1 MSPSISANARSAL
14 TFAAAGVSGRAT
26 RDFNSAEAAKLAVLL
41 EFTCCSLAARPLS
54 GLDPLRSRVLGLDPL
69 RSRVL
74 GLPGLGIL
82 VPGDLRRVAAGLLRQ
97 IDGLTLHRGPVQ
109 RVAVLLVP
117 CLDQGKPH
125 RRAQRSREPANI
137 APHRQRQKLERQ
149 QARTFEPAKQPT
161 LGVAGSVR
169 PLGPPPGV
177 HPAVFQAPHRD
188 TAAPGAFALI
198 LQRDP
203 AAQHRRDRFWPTR
216 LLAGPLAPAAPDGAA
231 ALELVP

>member
-74 GLPGLGIL
+74 ALDPLRSRVLGLPGLGIL

-109 RVAVLLVP
+109 RVAV
-117 CLDQGKPH
+117 DRK
-125 RRAQRSREPANI
+125 
-137 APHRQRQKLERQ
+137 
-149 QARTFEPAKQPT
+149 
-161 LGVAGSVR
+161 SV
-169 PLGPPPGV
+169 V
-177 HPAVFQAPHRD
+177 
-188 TAAPGAFALI
+188 
-198 LQRDP
+198 
-203 AAQHRRDRFWPTR
+203 
-216 LLAGPLAPAAPDGAA
+216 
-231 ALELVP
+231 